1 MTRKHKQNTTKL
13 EIIQTATR
21 LFLEKGYTTTSI
33 KFICDE
39 LDISTGNLTFYFPTK
54 EHLLAILVEMLC
66 DFQRKTMETAV
77 NEGTSSMLA
86 LCLEL
91 PCMAAMCEGN
101 DIAKDFYLSAY
112 THPMTLEII
121 RKNDVLRAREVFAEF
136 CPNWTEERFVE
147 AETLASGIEYATL
160 MTTPTTATMDT
171 RVAGAVDT
179 ILKIYQVPEEIRKT
193 KVSKILSMDYRTIGK
208 NILMEFMAY
217 IQQVNERSF
226 EMGGSND

>member
-1 MTRKHKQNTTKL
+1 MTRKRKQNTTKL
-13 EIIQTATR
+13 EIIQVATQM
-21 LFLEKGYTTTSI
+21 FLEKGYTTTSV
-33 KFICDE
+33 KAICDE
-39 LDISTGNLTFYFPTK
+39 LDISTGNLTFYFHTK

-121 RKNDVLRAREVFAEF
+121 RKNDVHRAREVFAEF

-179 ILKIYQVPEEIRKT
+179 ILKIYQVPEEVRKT

-226 EMGGSND
+226 EIGGSND